1 MSGESPHP
9 QTRGSAIG
17 ALIAT
22 IVVLFAAIALAGGLA
37 SPGPPQLVVG
47 ESVAAD
53 FESLARETWG
63 RFLAVFWARR
73 ACFGD
78 VRLEAVYG
86 LGSRAGYDPDLALAT
101 VRVPGTVA
109 MLQSGLVHEWAH
121 HVEFQCPAHEVLRPA
136 FLAAQDLPP
145 DTPWRPA
152 GATTDIAAAE
162 WASIPSEQYAEAVVD
177 LVLGGRS
184 IPTRAHVTRVAVRV
198 VAAWAAGR
206 PPQAALEAGGE

>member
-1 MSGESPHP
+1 VSGKSAYP
-9 QTRGSAIG
+9 RAGGSSAR
-17 ALIAT
+17 AVIAT
-22 IVVLFAAIALAGGLA
+22 MVVLFAVTALASGVA
-37 SPGPPQLVVG
+37 PPGPPQLVVG

-53 FESLARETWG
+53 FESLARETWA

-78 VRLEAVYG
+78 VRLEAAYG
-86 LGSRAGYDPDLALAT
+86 LGSRAGYDPALALAT

-121 HVEFQCPAHEVLRPA
+121 HVEFQCDAHEALRPA
-136 FLAAQDLPP
+136 FLVAQGLPP
-145 DTPWRPA
+145 DTLWRPA
-152 GATTDIAAAE
+152 WATTDIAAAE
-162 WASIPSEQYAEAVVD
+162 WASIPSEQCAEAVVD

-184 IPTRAHVTRVAVRV
+184 IPTRAHVTPAAVRV

-206 PPQAALEAGGE
+206 PPEAALEAGGE